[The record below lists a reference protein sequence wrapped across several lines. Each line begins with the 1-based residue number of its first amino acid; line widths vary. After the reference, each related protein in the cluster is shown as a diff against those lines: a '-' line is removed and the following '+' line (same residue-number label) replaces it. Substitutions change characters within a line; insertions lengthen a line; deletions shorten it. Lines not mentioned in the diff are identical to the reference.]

1 MRPRD
6 FLNPA
11 RSSMSY
17 LLSVIAVAG
26 LLIHNGAQ
34 AAGAGTAIPPV
45 APNTAPAAPDWN
57 QYATQKADRIVV
69 FKSQRKLELVR
80 KGEVIR
86 TYHIALGRNPIGP
99 KLERGDGKTPEGT
112 YFIDR
117 RNMASEYH
125 LSMHISYPET
135 ADLKRAAALNV
146 DPGANILIHGE
157 PNILN
162 HEGKANLLKDWTAGC
177 IALHNT
183 DMDEVWRLTDDG
195 VTVEIHP

>member
-1 MRPRD
+1 MRQKD
-6 FLNPA
+6 FLTPA
-11 RSSMSY
+11 RSSRSY
-17 LLSVIAVAG
+17 LLFATVFAG
-26 LLIHNGAQ
+26 LLLQSGAH
-34 AAGAGTAIPPV
+34 AAGTAAPPT
-45 APNTAPAAPDWN
+45 APNQPPAAAGWQNFGTP
-57 QYATQKADRIVV
+57 KADRIVV
-69 FKSQRKLELVR
+69 YKAQRRLELR
-80 KGEVIR
+80 HDGQVIR
-86 TYHIALGRNPIGP
+86 SYHIALGPHPIGP
-99 KLERGDGKTPEGT
+99 KVERGDGKTPEGT

-125 LSMHISYPET
+125 LSLHISYPET
-135 ADLKRAAALNV
+135 ADIKRATALNV

-183 DMDEVWRLTDDG
+183 DMDEVWRLVDDG